1 MDPILDRLAGGAR
14 VRQAAE
20 SSGTPA
26 VSRTRM
32 VAVTDYRQCSRP
44 GCGNRAIATLR
55 YNYAARTAT
64 VNHLEPGDDPHS
76 WDLCDRHLSRLTVPE
91 GWGLQ
96 RTEDPSPDVSAPAT
110 AFTDPGIDI
119 ENIGGIGDIGDDDFT
134 DEEMQA
140 LAAAL
145 EDGVGGV
152 SDTDPLTSAQRR
164 PVSRVVRRTD
174 IPQPSGHHP
183 SRRNLPG
190 RAPQRHLRAV
200 HYNGE

>member
-1 MDPILDRLAGGAR
+1 M
-14 VRQAAE
+14 
-20 SSGTPA
+20 
-26 VSRTRM
+26 
-32 VAVTDYRQCSRP
+32 TDYRQCSRP

-64 VNHLEPGDDPHS
+64 VNPLEPGDDPHS

-96 RTEDPSPDVSAPAT
+96 RTEDPSPEVSVPVA
-110 AFTDPGIDI
+110 AFAAPGIGTED
-119 ENIGGIGDIGDDDFT
+119 IGDIGEEDFT

-145 EDGVGGV
+145 EDGVGGVSDV

-200 HYNGE
+200 HYDGE

>member
-1 MDPILDRLAGGAR
+1 
-14 VRQAAE
+14 
-20 SSGTPA
+20 
-26 VSRTRM
+26 M
-32 VAVTDYRQCSRP
+32 VPVTDYRQCSRP

-55 YNYAARTAT
+55 YNYAARTAI
-64 VNHLEPGDDPHS
+64 VNPLEPGDDPHS

-96 RTEDPSPDVSAPAT
+96 RTEDAPREGTVPLSAFADP
-110 AFTDPGIDI
+110 AFTGPGADI
-119 ENIGGIGDIGDDDFT
+119 ADEDFT

-145 EDGVGGV
+145 EDGAGAPYLTGGGV
-152 SDTDPLTSAQRR
+152 DGGSLASAQRQ

-200 HYNGE
+200 HYDGE

>member
-1 MDPILDRLAGGAR
+1 MRFSDRRA
-14 VRQAAE
+14 VE
-20 SSGTPA
+20 SSYLATGEQ
-26 VSRTRM
+26 TRM
-32 VAVTDYRQCSRP
+32 VPVTDYRQCSRP
-44 GCGNRAIATLR
+44 GCGSRAIATLR

-64 VNHLEPGDDPHS
+64 VNPLESGDDPHS

-91 GWGLQ
+91 GWDLD
-96 RTEDPSPDVSAPAT
+96 RTADLFPEEPAALLST
-110 AFTDPGIDI
+110 VHSVQS
-119 ENIGGIGDIGDDDFT
+119 EDDFT

-145 EDGVGGV
+145 EE
-152 SDTDPLTSAQRR
+152 SDVADQLAPAHRQ

-200 HYNGE
+200 HGDGE

>member
-1 MDPILDRLAGGAR
+1 
-14 VRQAAE
+14 
-20 SSGTPA
+20 
-26 VSRTRM
+26 M

-64 VNHLEPGDDPHS
+64 VNPLEPGDDPHS

-96 RTEDPSPDVSAPAT
+96 RTEDPSPEVSVPVA
-110 AFTDPGIDI
+110 AFADPGVDLAD
-119 ENIGGIGDIGDDDFT
+119 EDFT

-145 EDGVGGV
+145 EDSADSPYLTDGGV
-152 SDTDPLTSAQRR
+152 DGGSLTSAQRR

-200 HYNGE
+200 RYDGE

>member
-1 MDPILDRLAGGAR
+1 
-14 VRQAAE
+14 
-20 SSGTPA
+20 
-26 VSRTRM
+26 M
-32 VAVTDYRQCSRP
+32 VCVTDYRQCSRP
-44 GCGNRAIATLR
+44 GCGFRANATLR

-64 VNHLEPGDDPHS
+64 VNPLESGDDPHS

-96 RTEDPSPDVSAPAT
+96 RTEDLFPEEPVQVASYAGGVSDIADDI
-110 AFTDPGIDI
+110 TD
-119 ENIGGIGDIGDDDFT
+119 EDFT

-145 EDGVGGV
+145 ESG
-152 SDTDPLTSAQRR
+152 SDNGYPAESAIDKLTSAQRH

-200 HYNGE
+200 RYDGE

>member
-1 MDPILDRLAGGAR
+1 
-14 VRQAAE
+14 
-20 SSGTPA
+20 
-26 VSRTRM
+26 M

-64 VNHLEPGDDPHS
+64 VNPLEPGDDPHS

-96 RTEDPSPDVSAPAT
+96 RTEDPSPEVAVPVAAFADPDFPDVA
-110 AFTDPGIDI
+110 D
-119 ENIGGIGDIGDDDFT
+119 EDFT

-145 EDGVGGV
+145 EDGADSRYLTDGGLGR
-152 SDTDPLTSAQRR
+152 TGAAQHR

-190 RAPQRHLRAV
+190 RATQRHLRAV
-200 HYNGE
+200 RYDGE

>member
-1 MDPILDRLAGGAR
+1 
-14 VRQAAE
+14 
-20 SSGTPA
+20 
-26 VSRTRM
+26 M

-64 VNHLEPGDDPHS
+64 VNPLEPGDDPHS

-96 RTEDPSPDVSAPAT
+96 RTEDPSPEVSVPVA
-110 AFTDPGIDI
+110 AFAGPGIDI
-119 ENIGGIGDIGDDDFT
+119 EGIEDEDFT

-145 EDGVGGV
+145 EDGADSTYLTGSGVGGV

-200 HYNGE
+200 HYDGE

>member
-1 MDPILDRLAGGAR
+1 
-14 VRQAAE
+14 
-20 SSGTPA
+20 
-26 VSRTRM
+26 M

-44 GCGNRAIATLR
+44 GCGNHAIATLR

-64 VNHLEPGDDPHS
+64 ITHLEPGDDPHS
-76 WDLCDRHLSRLTVPE
+76 WDLCERHLARQTVPE
-91 GWGLQ
+91 GWGLD
-96 RTEDPSPDVSAPAT
+96 REEGLVASPPVPVGGFDVSALSDASD
-110 AFTDPGIDI
+110 A
-119 ENIGGIGDIGDDDFT
+119 DFT

-145 EDGVGGV
+145 EGVPEDSSTG
-152 SDTDPLTSAQRR
+152 DPDSAEPTSAHAQ

-174 IPQPSGHHP
+174 IPQPTGHHP

-200 HYNGE
+200 EERSRTT